1 MQFELNKEPLFAPL
15 RGSLIYNSGN
25 NFWIL
30 ESNLLPVDQK
40 VIITQYL
47 ITQLS
52 KATTESEIIIISQLA
67 KTVCFAFTGH
77 SIQ

>member
-1 MQFELNKEPLFAPL
+1 M
-15 RGSLIYNSGN
+15 YNSAN

-52 KATTESEIIIISQLA
+52 KATTEREIIIISILA
-67 KTVCFAFTGH
+67 EIVCSAFTGH
-77 SIQ
+77 SI

>member
-1 MQFELNKEPLFAPL
+1 MEFELNKEPLFASL
-15 RGSLIYNSGN
+15 RGSLMYNSAN

-52 KATTESEIIIISQLA
+52 KATTEREIIIISILA
-67 KTVCFAFTGH
+67 EIVCSAFTGH
-77 SIQ
+77 SI

>member
-1 MQFELNKEPLFAPL
+1 M
-15 RGSLIYNSGN
+15 YNSAN

-52 KATTESEIIIISQLA
+52 KATTEREIIIISQLA
-67 KTVCFAFTGH
+67 KIVCFTFTGH
-77 SIQ
+77 SI